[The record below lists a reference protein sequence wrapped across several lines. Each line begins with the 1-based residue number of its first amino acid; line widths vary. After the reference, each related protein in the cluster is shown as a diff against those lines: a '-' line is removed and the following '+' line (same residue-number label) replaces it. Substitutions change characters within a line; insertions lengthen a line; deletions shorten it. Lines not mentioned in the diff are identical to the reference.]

1 MVRVKNRFFTRRFV
15 SARCLPQSRL
25 CAKSSAEM
33 GIKMKRKE
41 KIAAGLAVFFV
52 LMWICTLVSK
62 SIYASKLPRVNTVN
76 PEKRRIEHLVEA
88 EGIVKQGSDVAVHT
102 LPGMRVMKICVRVG
116 DEVEEGSELFWL
128 DTDDLGELIEEKK
141 LEAAK
146 LEYQIEDLKENRALE
161 GIEKQKEISRARED
175 LEVTADKADT
185 ALERAD
191 EALDQAG
198 EKLNRL
204 DGKKPSATS
213 DGDRKKANEEYEQ
226 WVKQGEQLAA
236 TVSGNQVSVAEKEKH
251 LEKVKGEGNAEE
263 IKKAEEELKAAVE
276 ALEAAEDRYENYQSN
291 PKSRP
296 DFSDEDSAR
305 KAWESEKEIL
315 EDNVRNAQ
323 YGREDALTGNADS
336 LRNAE
341 RALEDAGM
349 PERSDSTLE
358 IYQMQLERLQKEIE
372 RYREI
377 YQAGGKVASD
387 RLGTVT
393 KVNLT
398 VGERTVDGAAV
409 VCADNEV
416 PYQFETLIA
425 KEQKKYVNQ
434 GDTVTLSTPEGKSE
448 LEINY
453 LEEDASGAYRAVVYL
468 PQGKGT
474 LGMSGTL
481 NKAEVTESYECCV
494 PVDALHKEGMGERYY
509 IYLVGERDGILGRE
523 RYVEM
528 RYVKVLDMND
538 SYAALENGSVSKE
551 EEVIIGSNKEVENN
565 MVVRMED

>member
-1 MVRVKNRFFTRRFV
+1 M
-15 SARCLPQSRL
+15 
-25 CAKSSAEM
+25 
-33 GIKMKRKE
+33 
-41 KIAAGLAVFFV
+41 
-52 LMWICTLVSK
+52 
-62 SIYASKLPRVNTVN
+62 
-76 PEKRRIEHLVEA
+76 
-88 EGIVKQGSDVAVHT
+88 
-102 LPGMRVMKICVRVG
+102 
-116 DEVEEGSELFWL
+116 
-128 DTDDLGELIEEKK
+128 
-141 LEAAK
+141 
-146 LEYQIEDLKENRALE
+146 
-161 GIEKQKEISRARED
+161 
-175 LEVTADKADT
+175 TADKADT

-263 IKKAEEELKAAVE
+263 IKKAEEELKAAAE

-425 KEQKKYVNQ
+425 KEQKI
-434 GDTVTLSTPEGKSE
+434 G
-448 LEINY
+448 
-453 LEEDASGAYRAVVYL
+453 RAHV
-468 PQGKGT
+468 
-474 LGMSGTL
+474 
-481 NKAEVTESYECCV
+481 
-494 PVDALHKEGMGERYY
+494 
-509 IYLVGERDGILGRE
+509 
-523 RYVEM
+523 
-528 RYVKVLDMND
+528 
-538 SYAALENGSVSKE
+538 
-551 EEVIIGSNKEVENN
+551 
-565 MVVRMED
+565 

>member
-1 MVRVKNRFFTRRFV
+1 
-15 SARCLPQSRL
+15 
-25 CAKSSAEM
+25 M

-62 SIYASKLPRVNTVN
+62 SIYASKLPRENTVN

-377 YQAGGKVASD
+377 YQAGGRVASD

>member
-1 MVRVKNRFFTRRFV
+1 
-15 SARCLPQSRL
+15 
-25 CAKSSAEM
+25 M

-377 YQAGGKVASD
+377 YQAGGRVASD

-565 MVVRMED
+565 IVVRMED

>member
-1 MVRVKNRFFTRRFV
+1 
-15 SARCLPQSRL
+15 
-25 CAKSSAEM
+25 M

-236 TVSGNQVSVAEKEKH
+236 TVSGNQVIVAEKEKH

-263 IKKAEEELKAAVE
+263 IKKAEEELKAAAE

-538 SYAALENGSVSKE
+538 SYAALENGAVAKD

>member
-1 MVRVKNRFFTRRFV
+1 
-15 SARCLPQSRL
+15 
-25 CAKSSAEM
+25 M

-251 LEKVKGEGNAEE
+251 LEKVKGEGNVEE
-263 IKKAEEELKAAVE
+263 IKKAEEELKAAAE

>member
-1 MVRVKNRFFTRRFV
+1 MKNRFFTRRFV

-377 YQAGGKVASD
+377 YQAGGRVASD

>member
-1 MVRVKNRFFTRRFV
+1 MR
-15 SARCLPQSRL
+15 
-25 CAKSSAEM
+25 
-33 GIKMKRKE
+33 IKMKRKE

-185 ALERAD
+185 ALERED

-263 IKKAEEELKAAVE
+263 IKKAEEELKAAAE

-494 PVDALHKEGMGERYY
+494 PVDALHREGMGERYY

>member
-1 MVRVKNRFFTRRFV
+1 
-15 SARCLPQSRL
+15 
-25 CAKSSAEM
+25 M

-377 YQAGGKVASD
+377 YQAGGRVASD

-538 SYAALENGSVSKE
+538 SYAALENGAVAKD

>member
-1 MVRVKNRFFTRRFV
+1 
-15 SARCLPQSRL
+15 
-25 CAKSSAEM
+25 M

-276 ALEAAEDRYENYQSN
+276 SLEAAEDRYENYQSN

-538 SYAALENGSVSKE
+538 SYAALENGSVLKE

>member
-1 MVRVKNRFFTRRFV
+1 
-15 SARCLPQSRL
+15 
-25 CAKSSAEM
+25 M

-377 YQAGGKVASD
+377 YQAGGRVASD

>member
-1 MVRVKNRFFTRRFV
+1 MKNRFFTRRFV

-263 IKKAEEELKAAVE
+263 IKKAEEELKAAAE

>member
-1 MVRVKNRFFTRRFV
+1 
-15 SARCLPQSRL
+15 
-25 CAKSSAEM
+25 
-33 GIKMKRKE
+33 MKRKE

-102 LPGMRVMKICVRVG
+102 LPGMGVMKICVRVG

-263 IKKAEEELKAAVE
+263 IKKAEEE
-276 ALEAAEDRYENYQSN
+276 
-291 PKSRP
+291 
-296 DFSDEDSAR
+296 
-305 KAWESEKEIL
+305 
-315 EDNVRNAQ
+315 
-323 YGREDALTGNADS
+323 
-336 LRNAE
+336 
-341 RALEDAGM
+341 
-349 PERSDSTLE
+349 
-358 IYQMQLERLQKEIE
+358 
-372 RYREI
+372 
-377 YQAGGKVASD
+377 
-387 RLGTVT
+387 
-393 KVNLT
+393 
-398 VGERTVDGAAV
+398 
-409 VCADNEV
+409 
-416 PYQFETLIA
+416 
-425 KEQKKYVNQ
+425 
-434 GDTVTLSTPEGKSE
+434 
-448 LEINY
+448 
-453 LEEDASGAYRAVVYL
+453 
-468 PQGKGT
+468 
-474 LGMSGTL
+474 
-481 NKAEVTESYECCV
+481 
-494 PVDALHKEGMGERYY
+494 
-509 IYLVGERDGILGRE
+509 
-523 RYVEM
+523 
-528 RYVKVLDMND
+528 
-538 SYAALENGSVSKE
+538 
-551 EEVIIGSNKEVENN
+551 
-565 MVVRMED
+565 

>member
-1 MVRVKNRFFTRRFV
+1 
-15 SARCLPQSRL
+15 
-25 CAKSSAEM
+25 M

>member
-1 MVRVKNRFFTRRFV
+1 MEGERLDCYREQEIGEKFAGYGKGMV
-15 SARCLPQSRL
+15 
-25 CAKSSAEM
+25 
-33 GIKMKRKE
+33 IKMKRKE

-263 IKKAEEELKAAVE
+263 IKKAEEELKAAAE

-305 KAWESEKEIL
+305 KEWESEKEIL

>member
-1 MVRVKNRFFTRRFV
+1 MERGRKRGKEEKPEK
-15 SARCLPQSRL
+15 A
-25 CAKSSAEM
+25 
-33 GIKMKRKE
+33 KRKE

-494 PVDALHKEGMGERYY
+494 PVDALPKEGMGERYY

>member
-1 MVRVKNRFFTRRFV
+1 
-15 SARCLPQSRL
+15 
-25 CAKSSAEM
+25 M

-236 TVSGNQVSVAEKEKH
+236 TVSGNQVIVAEKEKH

-263 IKKAEEELKAAVE
+263 IKKAEEELKAAAE

>member
-1 MVRVKNRFFTRRFV
+1 
-15 SARCLPQSRL
+15 
-25 CAKSSAEM
+25 
-33 GIKMKRKE
+33 MKRKE

-236 TVSGNQVSVAEKEKH
+236 TVSGNQVSVAEKEKQ
-251 LEKVKGEGNAEE
+251 LIFDESQKEGNNEIWIDVYPLTRFLAKHTQAAVKVEGTKEWVRTGDIVDPAVEE
-263 IKKAEEELKAAVE
+263 YEAQAPDGVQVPVKDDSLENSPTESREEE
-276 ALEAAEDRYENYQSN
+276 Q
-291 PKSRP
+291 
-296 DFSDEDSAR
+296 
-305 KAWESEKEIL
+305 
-315 EDNVRNAQ
+315 
-323 YGREDALTGNADS
+323 
-336 LRNAE
+336 
-341 RALEDAGM
+341 
-349 PERSDSTLE
+349 
-358 IYQMQLERLQKEIE
+358 QLE
-372 RYREI
+372 
-377 YQAGGKVASD
+377 
-387 RLGTVT
+387 
-393 KVNLT
+393 
-398 VGERTVDGAAV
+398 
-409 VCADNEV
+409 
-416 PYQFETLIA
+416 
-425 KEQKKYVNQ
+425 
-434 GDTVTLSTPEGKSE
+434 
-448 LEINY
+448 
-453 LEEDASGAYRAVVYL
+453 
-468 PQGKGT
+468 
-474 LGMSGTL
+474 
-481 NKAEVTESYECCV
+481 
-494 PVDALHKEGMGERYY
+494 
-509 IYLVGERDGILGRE
+509 
-523 RYVEM
+523 
-528 RYVKVLDMND
+528 
-538 SYAALENGSVSKE
+538 
-551 EEVIIGSNKEVENN
+551 
-565 MVVRMED
+565 

>member
-1 MVRVKNRFFTRRFV
+1 
-15 SARCLPQSRL
+15 
-25 CAKSSAEM
+25 M

-116 DEVEEGSELFWL
+116 DEVEKGSELFWL
-128 DTDDLGELIEEKK
+128 DMDDLGELIEEKK

-263 IKKAEEELKAAVE
+263 IKKAEEELKAAAE

-358 IYQMQLERLQKEIE
+358 IYQMQLGRLQKEIE

-538 SYAALENGSVSKE
+538 SYAALENGSVLKE

>member
-1 MVRVKNRFFTRRFV
+1 MKNRFFTRRFV

-236 TVSGNQVSVAEKEKH
+236 TVSGNQVIVAEKEKH

-263 IKKAEEELKAAVE
+263 IKKAEEELKAAAE

-538 SYAALENGSVSKE
+538 SYAALENGAVAKD

>member
-1 MVRVKNRFFTRRFV
+1 
-15 SARCLPQSRL
+15 
-25 CAKSSAEM
+25 
-33 GIKMKRKE
+33 MKRKE

-341 RALEDAGM
+341 RALEDAGL
-349 PERSDSTLE
+349 S
-358 IYQMQLERLQKEIE
+358 
-372 RYREI
+372 
-377 YQAGGKVASD
+377 
-387 RLGTVT
+387 
-393 KVNLT
+393 
-398 VGERTVDGAAV
+398 
-409 VCADNEV
+409 
-416 PYQFETLIA
+416 LIH
-425 KEQKKYVNQ
+425 
-434 GDTVTLSTPEGKSE
+434 
-448 LEINY
+448 I
-453 LEEDASGAYRAVVYL
+453 
-468 PQGKGT
+468 
-474 LGMSGTL
+474 
-481 NKAEVTESYECCV
+481 
-494 PVDALHKEGMGERYY
+494 
-509 IYLVGERDGILGRE
+509 
-523 RYVEM
+523 
-528 RYVKVLDMND
+528 
-538 SYAALENGSVSKE
+538 
-551 EEVIIGSNKEVENN
+551 
-565 MVVRMED
+565 

>member
-1 MVRVKNRFFTRRFV
+1 MKNRFFTRRFV

-128 DTDDLGELIEEKK
+128 DTDDLGELIEKKK

-263 IKKAEEELKAAVE
+263 IKKAEEELKAAAE

-323 YGREDALTGNADS
+323 DGREDALTGNADS

>member
-1 MVRVKNRFFTRRFV
+1 MEGERLDCYREQEIGEKFAGYGKGMV
-15 SARCLPQSRL
+15 
-25 CAKSSAEM
+25 
-33 GIKMKRKE
+33 IKMKRKE

-263 IKKAEEELKAAVE
+263 IKKAEEELKAAAE

>member
-1 MVRVKNRFFTRRFV
+1 MEGERLDCYREQEIGEKFAGYGKGMV
-15 SARCLPQSRL
+15 
-25 CAKSSAEM
+25 
-33 GIKMKRKE
+33 IKMKRKE

-88 EGIVKQGSDVAVHT
+88 EGIVKQGSDEAVHT
-102 LPGMRVMKICVRVG
+102 LPGMRVIKICVRVG

-263 IKKAEEELKAAVE
+263 IKKAEEELKAAAE

>member
-1 MVRVKNRFFTRRFV
+1 
-15 SARCLPQSRL
+15 
-25 CAKSSAEM
+25 M

-538 SYAALENGSVSKE
+538 SYAALENGAVAKD

>member
-1 MVRVKNRFFTRRFV
+1 MKNRFFTRRFV

>member
-1 MVRVKNRFFTRRFV
+1 
-15 SARCLPQSRL
+15 
-25 CAKSSAEM
+25 M

-263 IKKAEEELKAAVE
+263 IKKAEEELKAAAE

-538 SYAALENGSVSKE
+538 SYAALENGSVLKE

>member
-1 MVRVKNRFFTRRFV
+1 
-15 SARCLPQSRL
+15 
-25 CAKSSAEM
+25 
-33 GIKMKRKE
+33 MKRKE

-191 EALDQAG
+191 EALNQAG

-251 LEKVKGEGNAEE
+251 LEKVKGDGNAEE

-276 ALEAAEDRYENYQSN
+276 ALEAAADRYENYQSN

-538 SYAALENGSVSKE
+538 SYAALENGAVAKD

>member
-1 MVRVKNRFFTRRFV
+1 
-15 SARCLPQSRL
+15 
-25 CAKSSAEM
+25 M

-263 IKKAEEELKAAVE
+263 IKKAEEELKAAAE